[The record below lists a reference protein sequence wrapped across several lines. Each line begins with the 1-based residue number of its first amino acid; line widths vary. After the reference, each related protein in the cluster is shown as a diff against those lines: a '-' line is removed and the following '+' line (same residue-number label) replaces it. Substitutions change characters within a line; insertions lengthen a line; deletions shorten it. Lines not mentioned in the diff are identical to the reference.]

1 MGINRHLTCF
11 LRGKLLTRLDKLSH
25 RFGASLHIIITRGT
39 AVSMQHRE
47 REEKKKA
54 SYNDVDD
61 QARCPAVLDPEPP
74 LFIVTGEAA
83 EYSVELLNTILII
96 NTVKVKFSTQI
107 KAMMTSTRNV
117 VAATAIASALFS
129 STPSSHAFAPAPRRR
144 SYSATTMPRIISP
157 CRNLL
162 RVNYLKNEMDG
173 PPPGGVARELTSQ
186 PVVVSAEAEALSHS
200 KTTLKLTPSFNLF
213 QLLPL
218 EEGGHVPSSMAGNER
233 RDADSL
239 KVGVPDTMWD
249 MKLIDYKGLGGDK
262 SIDALP
268 DPFKLVEK
276 ELQPFAE
283 SIKELV
289 STDQPILS
297 MAARHFF
304 EKRHGKRF
312 RPTIIQL
319 MSKAVAAC
327 DPENMGDVDRWDH
340 AGASKVDV
348 EGGIV
353 NSKNHQG
360 SDVWRKQ
367 AQLGQIVEMIHV
379 ASLIHDDVLDEADT
393 RRGGEAVHK
402 LYSNKVAVLAGDYL
416 LARASVLLARLEN
429 TAVVQIMATALESLV
444 AGEIMQL
451 KSSPEELLQM
461 SSYLRKSYY
470 KTASLICYACRS
482 TALLGGHAYGSTVAT
497 ACEEFGFHMGLA
509 FQIQDDILDFT
520 AAADIM
526 GKPTLADMSL
536 GLSTAPILY
545 AAQEFPHLQP
555 LVKRRFKEKGDK
567 QTALEALYR
576 SETAMNKA
584 RRLAEFHAQ
593 KAIDS
598 LLRLPQ
604 SESRDALLRLTHVVI
619 TRKK

>member
-1 MGINRHLTCF
+1 MAT
-11 LRGKLLTRLDKLSH
+11 
-25 RFGASLHIIITRGT
+25 
-39 AVSMQHRE
+39 
-47 REEKKKA
+47 
-54 SYNDVDD
+54 
-61 QARCPAVLDPEPP
+61 
-74 LFIVTGEAA
+74 
-83 EYSVELLNTILII
+83 
-96 NTVKVKFSTQI
+96 
-107 KAMMTSTRNV
+107 MTPT
-117 VAATAIASALFS
+117 TD
-129 STPSSHAFAPAPRRR
+129 AFAPRHCPSRAIPHQTCKQN
-144 SYSATTMPRIISP
+144 S
-157 CRNLL
+157 LL
-162 RVNYLKNEMDG
+162 QMNYIQKESLAAASSSNESKELG
-173 PPPGGVARELTSQ
+173 PQ

-200 KTTLKLTPSFNLF
+200 KTTLKLTPSFDLF
-213 QLLPL
+213 QMLPKD
-218 EEGGHVPSSMAGNER
+218 EGGYAPNTVPGNALRES
-233 RDADSL
+233 DAL
-239 KVGVPDTMWD
+239 KVGTPDTLFD
-249 MKLIDYKGLGGDK
+249 MKLTDYKGLGGK
-262 SIDALP
+262 QKIESLP
-268 DPFKLVEK
+268 DPFKMVEK
-276 ELQPFAE
+276 ELQPFSD

-297 MAARHFF
+297 MAAKHFF

-327 DPENMGDVDRWDH
+327 DPEGLEPVDGHWEFS
-340 AGASKVDV
+340 GASKVDV
-348 EGGIV
+348 EGGVVTI
-353 NSKNHQG
+353 KNHQG

-367 AQLGQIVEMIHV
+367 GQLGQIVEMIHV

-429 TAVVQIMATALESLV
+429 TSVVQIMATALESLV

-461 SSYLRKSYY
+461 ESYLRKSYY

-482 TALLGGHAYGSTVAT
+482 VALLGGHAYGSTVAT

-520 AAADIM
+520 AAANVL
-526 GKPTLADMSL
+526 GKPALADMSL

-567 QTALEALYR
+567 QTALEALYK
-576 SETAMNKA
+576 SDTAMDKA
-584 RRLAEFHAQ
+584 RGLAGFHAQ
-593 KAIDS
+593 RAIEAAASPPAERGQGRVIETDVRGHHQEEVS
-598 LLRLPQ
+598 MRAGM
-604 SESRDALLRLTHVVI
+604 ENEHVL
-619 TRKK
+619 